1 MSLEDN
7 DDLNKHSDT
16 ESDTESDEESVTRI
30 QTNEDI
36 QLENI
41 IDFIHKLKQFSTEH
55 LLEDNID
62 SSSNNT
68 VFNKTCLN
76 PTHFFCCIGVGHTVY
91 YIYMNIYDILKFIYI
106 LFAGLSICLS
116 TFSITCM
123 LLDKY
128 EQKNELEEEEE
139 LSEEE
144 KLDLFIHKDYDELKE
159 IFKNPE
165 MKENEYE
172 NHNES
177 YINCL
182 SNVEN
187 HFTSDL
193 PYEYSNTIKMFY
205 NSKDNC
211 YYYYSKSSDIQYK
224 VLNSVCRS
232 YVLNKKCLH
241 LFRDDEDLK
250 RIQMMVEESESE
262 DVSDYENISEE
273 EEEEE
278 EEGKEEETE
287 QEKQEETGG
296 GFLALFYS
304 KGSVQKKKEELK
316 KMNEKQINKFIHKG
330 NLLDYEKEYVK
341 SNKTIKEIDYQE
353 YKNLQEQKI
362 KQS

>member
-7 DDLNKHSDT
+7 EELNHKSYT
-16 ESDTESDEESVTRI
+16 ESDSESDEESVI

-36 QLENI
+36 QLEN
-41 IDFIHKLKQFSTEH
+41 FIGFINKIKNISIEN

-62 SSSNNT
+62 SSSNDTILNGT
-68 VFNKTCLN
+68 FLN
-76 PTHFFCCIGVGHTVY
+76 PTHFFCCIGVGHTAY
-91 YIYMNIYDILKFIYI
+91 YIYMNIYDILKFVYI
-106 LFAGLSICLS
+106 LVAILSSILS
-116 TFSITCM
+116 GVSITTM
-123 LLDKY
+123 FLDKY
-128 EQKNELEEEEE
+128 IQTNILEEEEEEE

-144 KLDLFIHKDYDELKE
+144 KLNLFIDKDYDELKE

-182 SNVEN
+182 SNIEN

-232 YVLNKKCLH
+232 YVLNKRCLN
-241 LFRDDEDLK
+241 LFTDDEDIK
-250 RIQMMVEESESE
+250 QIQTMIEEE
-262 DVSDYENISEE
+262 YENISEE
-273 EEEEE
+273 EEESEE
-278 EEGKEEETE
+278 EEAQEEEAVE
-287 QEKQEETGG
+287 EEKQEETGG
-296 GFLALFYS
+296 GLFGLFYS
-304 KGSVQKKKEELK
+304 KGKVQKKKEQLN

-341 SNKTIKEIDYQE
+341 SNKNIREIDYQE